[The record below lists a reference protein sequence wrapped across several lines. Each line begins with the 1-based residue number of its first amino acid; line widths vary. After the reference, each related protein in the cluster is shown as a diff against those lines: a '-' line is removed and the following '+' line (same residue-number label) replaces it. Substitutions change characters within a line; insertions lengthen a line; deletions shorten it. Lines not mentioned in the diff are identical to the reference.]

1 MKFFLVAIVL
11 VLCAALVAAPAHA
24 SGSQQQSIAPYP
36 STAIPESASG
46 TGAAAATAVATLAAS
61 VGRTTYLSGFCVT
74 ATSPAAVETGVVA
87 VTGTITGALDY
98 QFVETVTAG
107 GQLCVPFNPP
117 VPASGTD
124 VPIVVTL
131 PAIPSGAAGAVAA
144 YGFQL

>member
-1 MKFFLVAIVL
+1 MRDSIVAIVL
-11 VLCAALVAAPAHA
+11 LCAALVVTPAHA
-24 SGSQQQSIAPYP
+24 AGTQQQSIAPYP

-46 TGAAAATAVATLAAS
+46 TGAAAAIAVATLAAS

-74 ATSPAAVETGVVA
+74 TANAATVENGLVT

-98 QFVETVTAG
+98 EFVETVAG
-107 GQLCVPFNPP
+107 GQLCEQFNPP

-131 PAIPSGAAGAVAA
+131 PAIASGAAGAVAA